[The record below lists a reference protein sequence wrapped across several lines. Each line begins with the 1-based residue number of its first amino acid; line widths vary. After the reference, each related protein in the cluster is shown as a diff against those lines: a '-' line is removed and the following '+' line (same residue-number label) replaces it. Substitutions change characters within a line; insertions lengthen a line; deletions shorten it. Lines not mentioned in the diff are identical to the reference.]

1 MLGDSDS
8 REIAVCYGSLFIF
21 TKTIHHRLA
30 FHVMVSLQICVY
42 FQCGMSLHLA
52 YFLTPQLLSREGSWL
67 SQRVLKR
74 IFTFKWW
81 IIALQRCVGF
91 CHIATRIRTR
101 VPSLLNLSPISH
113 PIPALQIVTEHQVEL
128 PASYSTFA
136 LFYIWYLYVSMLH
149 SQFIPPSPS
158 PTVSTVCSLCLCLY

>member
-113 PIPALQIVTEHQVEL
+113 PIPALQIVTEQSTSFGFPGSYRKL
-128 PASYSTFA
+128 PLGIYFSNGNV
-136 LFYIWYLYVSMLH
+136 YVSPARW
-149 SQFIPPSPS
+149 SWW
-158 PTVSTVCSLCLCLY
+158 